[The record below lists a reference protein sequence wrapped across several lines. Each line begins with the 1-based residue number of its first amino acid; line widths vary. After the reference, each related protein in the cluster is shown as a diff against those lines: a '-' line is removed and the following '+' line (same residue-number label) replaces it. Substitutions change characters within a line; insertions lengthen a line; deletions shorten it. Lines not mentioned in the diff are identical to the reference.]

1 MGQAPNTIP
10 PGGKVLTYFVDEEV
24 KGALGGLPVAEQNEE
39 YFAVFKQVGGTGPEI
54 IGQTAYFLTYLVD
67 ANGNVSKPADDTD
80 ALSNLIQTFPAGKT
94 CVVRQD
100 AASALNSILA
110 GEHAVAAIGRQ
121 QPILYTQTGFSTG
134 SFNTSISFSVPGGTV
149 SEDYAELLDYRGKMN
164 LNNSSSPST
173 IFNGPITNYDSVVS
187 SPNASAATFN
197 ITNGTYTL
205 TPDSDNILTSITFK
219 VTFKV
224 GNFSTEE
231 YGSDG
236 GSISLYLERNSPSDP
251 QLRTEF
257 NFELLSGEDSTFDFS
272 YTADGNELEADDI
285 NPVFYLDWQAPS
297 WFKVYY
303 INFEVST
310 QNPSPGTASGTT
322 GNYWT
327 ANYSSKGITWLTGSA
342 YLSQNYGNIQ
352 DSTNILNAS
361 STGFNLSPIIT
372 PFKLQVG
379 DRIRFEYNPRK
390 EYFIYEVIEP
400 SKSEDGLLKIK
411 INKFIP
417 EGTETDNFIIHR
429 TDIKDPAYIIL
440 DVDKNDDVANTQD
453 FNGILLPKYPSKR
466 LKNNLDNILIDLK
479 EKGIITDNQS

>member
-1 MGQAPNTIP
+1 MGQNPNNIP

-67 ANGNVSKPADDTD
+67 ANGNVSKPAEDTD
-80 ALSNLIQTFPAGKT
+80 TLSNLVQTFPVGKT
-94 CVVRQD
+94 CIVRQD
-100 AASALNSILA
+100 AASSLNSILA
-110 GEHAVAAIGRQ
+110 GEHTVAAIGRQ

-134 SFNTSISFSVPGGTV
+134 SFDTSISFSVPGGTV

-164 LNNSSSPST
+164 LNNGTSPSS
-173 IFNGPITNYDSVVS
+173 ISNGTITNYNSVIS
-187 SPNASAATFN
+187 LPDASAATFST
-197 ITNGTYTL
+197 TNGTYTL

-219 VTFKV
+219 ITFKV
-224 GNFSTEE
+224 KNTEE
-231 YGSDG
+231 EQGSDN

-257 NFELLSGEDSTFDFS
+257 NFELQAGQTETLGFS
-272 YTADGNELEADDI
+272 YTADGNELKAGDI
-285 NPVFYLDWQAPS
+285 NPAFYLDWQAPPY
-297 WFKVYY
+297 FEVYY

-310 QNPSPGTASGTT
+310 QNPSPGTASGTI

-379 DRIRFEYNPRK
+379 DRIRFEYNSRK

-400 SKSEDGLLKIK
+400 SESEDGLLKIK

-417 EGTETDNFIIHR
+417 LGTETDNFIIHR

-466 LKNNLDNILIDLK
+466 LKNNLDNILLDLK